1 MTSSLTADS
10 KCFVTNSIAF
20 ITFSSMSMSKP
31 FLRRGQVLSIE
42 GSTIAVAVVVVVAVV
57 VEIGDI
63 VVVVIV
69 VTIVVV
75 VIISDV
81 VSVEFVIKDEV
92 INVVDV
98 VDENIKL
105 YVVDEDG
112 ESSKVDSRCDISDFI
127 DIGLGAN
134 GISVVIEDSG
144 NDTGDAIFIC
154 SYADESVSDDTAEV
168 LVFIELAVD
177 DIIDVALEAEG
188 GSVVG
193 ASAEVTAIGKTIP
206 KRVVRDC
213 PPVSDDF
220 VDGASRI
227 DVLNAAESAYTVDD
241 QLDDIVEAED
251 AMDDDATD
259 VEGSFGNDDVDDDD
273 HDDADFDLPLKALE
287 FCPRV

>member
-31 FLRRGQVLSIE
+31 FLRRGQVLSTE

-105 YVVDEDG
+105 YVVDEG
-112 ESSKVDSRCDISDFI
+112 GSSKVDSRCDISDFI

-134 GISVVIEDSG
+134 GFSVFSEDSV
-144 NDTGDAIFIC
+144 NDTQGDICIC
-154 SYADESVSDDTAEV
+154 S
-168 LVFIELAVD
+168 
-177 DIIDVALEAEG
+177 
-188 GSVVG
+188 
-193 ASAEVTAIGKTIP
+193 
-206 KRVVRDC
+206 
-213 PPVSDDF
+213 
-220 VDGASRI
+220 
-227 DVLNAAESAYTVDD
+227 
-241 QLDDIVEAED
+241 
-251 AMDDDATD
+251 
-259 VEGSFGNDDVDDDD
+259 
-273 HDDADFDLPLKALE
+273 
-287 FCPRV
+287 